1 MCAAAVVRVVWQPWY
16 TRATTAVTSV
26 LYRGGMDFM
35 VYTGAR
41 YVVKEAM
48 MRREVQKG
56 VAK

>member
-1 MCAAAVVRVVWQPWY
+1 MVRVVWRPWY
-16 TRATTAVTSV
+16 ARAMADVTSV
-26 LYRGGMDFM
+26 SYRGGMDFM

>member
-1 MCAAAVVRVVWQPWY
+1 MAD
-16 TRATTAVTSV
+16 VTSV
-26 LYRGGMDFM
+26 SYRGGMDFM

>member
-1 MCAAAVVRVVWQPWY
+1 MWQPWY
-16 TRATTAVTSV
+16 ARATAAVTSV
-26 LYRGGMDFM
+26 LCRGGMDFM

-48 MRREVQKG
+48 MWREVQKG